1 MNLHFDPT
9 QCDVIVGSQAA
20 FDMGRCLVDL
30 AATRAQLLNSGHLAL
45 PNLARVERD
54 GGVYRRLN

>member
-1 MNLHFDPT
+1 MDLRFDPT
-9 QCDVIVGSQAA
+9 QRDVIVGSQAA
-20 FDMGRCLVDL
+20 FDMGRRLLNL
-30 AATRAQLLNSGHLAL
+30 AATRALLMNSAHLAL